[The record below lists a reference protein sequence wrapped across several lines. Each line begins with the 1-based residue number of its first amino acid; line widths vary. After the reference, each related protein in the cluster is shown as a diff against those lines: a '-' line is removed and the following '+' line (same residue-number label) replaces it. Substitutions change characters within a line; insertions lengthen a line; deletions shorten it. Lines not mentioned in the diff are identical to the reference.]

1 MIEYEALFMRTVI
14 ETISAGTPCL
24 EDRVRTVSRRA
35 ALIGRDTT
43 ILLLQ
48 GSHMGV
54 KRKPP
59 EAVQLK
65 QQTVPA
71 T

>member
-1 MIEYEALFMRTVI
+1 MRTVI

-24 EDRVRTVSRRA
+24 EDSVRTVSRRA

-54 KRKPP
+54 KRKPL